1 MKSIKKLSLSAL
13 FAAFCLVATAVIAIP
28 LPTGYANLGDC
39 FAFAAGFI
47 LGMPWG
53 IAAAGIGSAL
63 ADLLLGYAVYMPA
76 TAILKALIAV
86 AGALCAKIIM
96 RSGASKT
103 CKAVMLPVC
112 SIIGEAVMVT
122 GYFAYEYFAMGL
134 KEAAFAS
141 VLANCTQAVVGVI
154 ASVAVAT
161 VFIKVPALARLIH
174 TKNESNEG

>member
-39 FAFAAGFI
+39 FAFAAGFM

-63 ADLLLGYAVYMPA
+63 ADLLLGYAIYMPA
-76 TAILKALIAV
+76 TAIIKALVAI
-86 AGALCAKIIM
+86 AGALCAKM
-96 RSGASKT
+96 VMGAAVSKLRRG
-103 CKAVMLPVC
+103 VMIPVC
-112 SIIGEAVMVT
+112 SIVGEAVMVV
-122 GYFAYEYFAMGL
+122 GYFTYEYFAMGL

-141 VLANCTQAVVGVI
+141 VLANCTQALVGVV
-154 ASVAVAT
+154 ASVAVVT
-161 VFIKVPALARLIH
+161 VFIKVPALTRLIS
-174 TKNESNEG
+174 TKNQSNEG